1 MTTPRLLTRNEAA
14 AYLTELG
21 LKTASSTLAKLF
33 CIGGGPR
40 CRHAGRRPLYDRA
53 DSIEWFESEL
63 SEPRRSSSEPRR
75 PATMKPGSA
84 SLSAA

>member
-21 LKTASSTLAKLF
+21 LKTAPSTLAKLF
-33 CIGGGPR
+33 CIGGGPN
-40 CRHAGRRPLYDRA
+40 CRHAGKRPLYDQA
-53 DSIEWFESEL
+53 DLIGWFESKL

-75 PATMKPGSA
+75 PTETKWVSA
-84 SLSAA
+84 SPSAP